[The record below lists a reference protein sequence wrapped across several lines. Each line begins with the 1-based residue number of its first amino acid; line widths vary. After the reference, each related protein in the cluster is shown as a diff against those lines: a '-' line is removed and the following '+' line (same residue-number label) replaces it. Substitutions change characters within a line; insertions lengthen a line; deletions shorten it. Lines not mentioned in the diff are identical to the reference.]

1 RCLCAS
7 ARLNGGRR
15 LIAGI
20 LDVVL
25 ERFGLPFR
33 VFGFTFRTQR
43 GEGPSLGFPP
53 RGVNIPSRAGGFTG
67 HVLWRWCSVS

>member
-20 LDVVL
+20 LDALL
-25 ERFGLPFR
+25 ERFGLPFQ
-33 VFGFTFRTQR
+33 VFGVAFRTQR
-43 GEGPSLGFPP
+43 GKGPSLGFLPQ
-53 RGVNIPSRAGGFTG
+53 GVNFPSRAGYSVGS
-67 HVLWRWCSVS
+67 VL